1 MYNGTSKLEK
11 TIDTWIKKQFINQ
24 LLYPKKNQKIT
35 LKSLLAFL
43 EAIYNQPQRKYIS
56 LIAKIYKSK
65 KKLYTARIRRIDNS
79 PKLQELK
86 QTYPHLNISEAYKYG
101 ILSEILSLTTENIE
115 IFTNLLEILGREI
128 N

>member
-1 MYNGTSKLEK
+1 MYNGTSKLDK

-43 EAIYNQPQRKYIS
+43 ETIYNQPQRKYIS
-56 LIAKIYKSK
+56 LIAKIYKAK

-101 ILSEILSLTTENIE
+101 VLSEILSLTTENAE
-115 IFTNLLEILGREI
+115 IFANLLEILGREVK
-128 N
+128 